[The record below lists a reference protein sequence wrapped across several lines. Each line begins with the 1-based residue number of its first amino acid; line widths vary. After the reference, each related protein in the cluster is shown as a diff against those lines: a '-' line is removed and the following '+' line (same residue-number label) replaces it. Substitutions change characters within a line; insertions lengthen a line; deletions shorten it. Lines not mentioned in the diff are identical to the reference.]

1 MARYNKEQL
10 IEFEQRLIDRYNN
23 NQLPFLFHL
32 CGGNEDQLIEIFDE
46 VQDGDW
52 VLATHRN
59 HYQAYLHGIEPEIVE
74 DRVMNGRSMFIYD
87 KEKKFFSSEQSYRS
101 QK

>member
-1 MARYNKEQL
+1 MKKVLFLLMFPVLCFGQYTS
-10 IEFEQRLIDRYNN
+10 IPDSIFEQRLIDRYNN

-46 VQDGDW
+46 VQDGDC

-59 HYQAYLHGIEPEIVE
+59 HYQAYLHGIEPEVVE
-74 DRVMNGRSMFIYD
+74 DRVMNGRSMFI
-87 KEKKFFSSEQSYRS
+87 
-101 QK
+101 